1 MAVWLEFP
9 HSTKLSIQTSVAFEF
24 IVWSRFPSSFI
35 QIRNVNWTLNS
46 FSSYEC
52 LSAEFK
58 LSTCKDDASKGRPTI
73 KTVITRRIGR
83 LRPINLGSFSIE
95 IHCNRSMIWSHISFI
110 NTSTLA
116 CSYNGKKSRYCYLES
131 RQWFYLHSCFRENRR
146 TNFVITCEIVDISYF
161 FFFWKWSV
169 QDSCFFF
176 LHRLISLLLVPCKI
190 PLNSTDFQALT
201 PSEFLWRILNRW
213 RRYLMLYPTKRYQG
227 TQENHIILWLWMGL
241 R

>member
-9 HSTKLSIQTSVAFEF
+9 HSTKLSIQTSVTFEF

-35 QIRNVNWTLNS
+35 QIWNVNWTLNS

-58 LSTCKDDASKGRPTI
+58 LSTCKDDASKGRPII

-95 IHCNRSMIWSHISFI
+95 IHCNRSMIWSHICFI

-116 CSYNGKKSRYCYLES
+116 SSYNGKKSRYCYLES
-131 RQWFYLHSCFRENRR
+131 RQWFYLLSCFRENRR
-146 TNFVITCEIVDISYF
+146 TNFVITCEIVDISNF
-161 FFFWKWSV
+161 FFFGNGLFKIVVFFFCIGWSV
-169 QDSCFFF
+169 YCSYRARFPGTRRIFKLSRRQNSCGGYW
-176 LHRLISLLLVPCKI
+176 
-190 PLNSTDFQALT
+190 TDGGDIWCYIRQKGIT
-201 PSEFLWRILNRW
+201 VHKK
-213 RRYLMLYPTKRYQG
+213 T
-227 TQENHIILWLWMGL
+227 T
-241 R
+241 